1 MSTITLGRGRIE
13 RLGCREK
20 LGLIPSVAA
29 VALTAILLLN
39 VATGMLTDIRQSA
52 IENRYYPAVR
62 ASRDLQAELRA
73 VQRAL
78 QDAVTTG
85 DSAALATADSVRNA
99 FARTARA
106 AQAMPVDTAL
116 AAYYARARAAS
127 AYMIRNGKRD
137 GTLRSFPDL
146 SERYGAIRSDLEA
159 TRAQNEAAIASAF
172 RTTRWIRRAGWVG
185 SAVVIALC
193 IALLAHLSRLVSVS
207 ITEPVREAARVAARL
222 AEGDVGVRI
231 EITSQDEIGALLR
244 SMQRVVT
251 YLEEMAAHAASL
263 SRGDVTVEVKPR
275 AAHDAFGIAF
285 QQTVAYL
292 GDMARI
298 ADRIAEGDLTVR
310 VEPRTDR
317 DAFGRAFVSMVARL
331 SEAMHAVREGAEA
344 ITTASMEVAS
354 SSRHL
359 SESTAR
365 DAERV
370 ERTVSTLDEVRASAA
385 RSVEDSAAMEQVT
398 LRAAREAVEVGG
410 AVREMATALQ
420 TIVSRTAI
428 VAELA
433 SETALLSLNASIEAA
448 RAADHG
454 RGFAV
459 IAQEVRDL
467 ASRSELA
474 AREIGK
480 LAESSEMIA
489 QRSDALLSALAP
501 SMQESTALVQRVAAA
516 STQQGTEIARLTGT
530 MTVVDS
536 TTQRNAAAAQE
547 LAATA
552 GEMAGAAQQLQ
563 AMLEQ
568 FRTAEG
574 SGPPGSEVRSQES
587 RGVGVEVAG
596 ENGTRNS

>member
-13 RLGCREK
+13 RLGFREK

-39 VATGMLTDIRQSA
+39 IATGMLTDIRQSA

-85 DSAALATADSVRNA
+85 DSTALATADSVRNA

-106 AQAMPVDTAL
+106 AQAMPVDSAL
-116 AAYYARARAAS
+116 AVYYARARSAS
-127 AYMIRNGKRD
+127 AYMIRNGRRD

-146 SERYGAIRSDLEA
+146 SERYAAIRTDLEGS
-159 TRAQNEAAIASAF
+159 RAQNEAAIASAF

-185 SAVVIALC
+185 SVVVIALC
-193 IALLAHLSRLVSVS
+193 IVLLAHLSRLVSVS

-263 SRGDVTVEVKPR
+263 SQGDVTVQVTPR
-275 AAHDAFGIAF
+275 APHDAFGIAF
-285 QQTVAYL
+285 QQTVDYL
-292 GDMARI
+292 GDMARV

-344 ITTASMEVAS
+344 ITTASTEVAS

-385 RSVEDSAAMEQVT
+385 RSAEDSAAMEQVT

-410 AVREMATALQ
+410 AVREMAAALQ

-454 RGFAV
+454 RGFSV

-467 ASRSELA
+467 AARSEQA

-516 STQQGTEIARLTGT
+516 STQQGSEIARLTGT

-574 SGPPGSEVRSQES
+574 SGPLGSGVRSQ
-587 RGVGVEVAG
+587 G
-596 ENGTRNS
+596 